1 MHQIALR
8 CQDLTIGELSPA
20 PHGEILLDSA
30 SCEGPTFA
38 KCLCAIWTHG
48 VQGLQTIGNQAG
60 DEFMT
65 STQIEVKDYRYFAG
79 NQWRKAADDQFFEV
93 HEPYSGQLFAR
104 VAAGS
109 RADAKA
115 AVDAAATAFPAW
127 ADSTPATR
135 ANLFLKASEIVRR
148 RRTEIAEILARE
160 TGSTISFSTFQM
172 DLVAATLQQV
182 AGWVYLPHGE
192 VLATNQPG
200 THSIGV
206 RRPLGVCASFT
217 PWNGANILSWRAV
230 ISPVAAGNT
239 VVVKPSEFAP
249 VSAGIMLAEVAE
261 EAGFPAGVINVVTH
275 APGAAAAIAD
285 EFFDRPEVRV
295 INLIGGVKTARMLS
309 ERAGRTLKRTVLEL
323 GGFNPMIIL
332 DDVDM
337 DYAVRTATFGSF
349 FHQGQI
355 CLNTR
360 RIIIQ
365 RKIADEFLEKFAA
378 RTKTL
383 PSGDPQ
389 DPKTIIGPLITPAA
403 VKLVDDRVKEAVAK
417 GAMLHTGGA
426 FEGQIYQPT
435 ILSNVALDTA
445 IANEETFGPVV
456 VVEAV
461 DTPEEAVA
469 AANRTLY
476 GLTSSILAGNT
487 YKAFE
492 LAPKVLAGIVN
503 VNSPTVNDEIH
514 APMGGVRDSGWGRTG
529 PRSLDDFSDLIW
541 INSHSGQRLYPF

>member
-1 MHQIALR
+1 MSTCEVRTYKYFVDNEWRSA
-8 CQDLTIGELSPA
+8 QDNA
-20 PHGEILLDSA
+20 
-30 SCEGPTFA
+30 
-38 KCLCAIWTHG
+38 
-48 VQGLQTIGNQAG
+48 V
-60 DEFMT
+60 
-65 STQIEVKDYRYFAG
+65 
-79 NQWRKAADDQFFEV
+79 FEV
-93 HEPYSGQLFAR
+93 HEPYSGRIFAR

-109 RADAKA
+109 RADARI
-115 AVDAAATAFPAW
+115 AVDAAAKAFAKWSETPPAEK
-127 ADSTPATR
+127 AR
-135 ANLFLKASEIVRR
+135 LFLKAAEIVRR
-148 RRTEIAEILARE
+148 RRSEIAEGLARE
-160 TGSTISFSTFQM
+160 TGSTISFATFQM

-182 AGWVYLPHGE
+182 AGWVFLPKGE
-192 VLATNQPG
+192 VLETNLPG
-200 THSIGV
+200 THSIGL
-206 RRPLGVCASFT
+206 RRPLGVVASFT
-217 PWNGANILSWRAV
+217 PWNGANVLSWRAV

-249 VSAGIMLAEVAE
+249 VSAGIMVAEVAE
-261 EAGFPAGVINVVTH
+261 EAGFPAGVINVLTH
-275 APGAAAAIAD
+275 APGAAGVIAD
-285 EFFDRPEVRV
+285 EFFERPEVRV
-295 INLIGGVKTARMLS
+295 INLIGGVKTARMLA

-365 RKIADEFLEKFAA
+365 RKIYDEFLKKFVA
-378 RTKTL
+378 RTNTL
-383 PSGDPQ
+383 PAGDPL
-389 DPKTIIGPLITPAA
+389 DPKTIIGPVITSAA
-403 VKLVDDRVKEAVAK
+403 VKLIDERVKEAVAR
-417 GAMLHTGGA
+417 GATVHAGA
-426 FEGQIYQPT
+426 KYDGQIYYPT
-435 ILSNVALDTA
+435 ILTDVPLDAA

-461 DTPEEAVA
+461 GTPEEAVD
-469 AANRTLY
+469 AANRTMY

-492 LAPKVLAGIVN
+492 MAPKVLAGIVN

-529 PRSLDDFSDLIW
+529 PRSLDDFSDVIW
-541 INSHSGQRLYPF
+541 INAHTGQRQYPF

>member
-1 MHQIALR
+1 MN
-8 CQDLTIGELSPA
+8 P
-20 PHGEILLDSA
+20 
-30 SCEGPTFA
+30 
-38 KCLCAIWTHG
+38 K
-48 VQGLQTIGNQAG
+48 QG
-60 DEFMT
+60 D
-65 STQIEVKDYRYFAG
+65 VKEYSYFAG
-79 NQWRKAADDQFFEV
+79 NQWRRAADSQTFEV
-93 HEPYSGQLFAR
+93 HEPYSGKLFAR
-104 VAAGS
+104 VAAGT
-109 RADAKA
+109 RADARS
-115 AVDAAATAFPAW
+115 AVDAAAKAFPAW
-127 ADSTPATR
+127 AESTPAEKAR
-135 ANLFLKASEIVRR
+135 LFLKASDIVRR
-148 RRTEIAEILARE
+148 RRTEIAEALARE

-182 AGWVYLPHGE
+182 AGWVYLPKGE
-192 VLATNQPG
+192 VLETNQPN
-200 THSIGV
+200 THSIGL

-249 VSAGIMLAEVAE
+249 VSAGIMVAEVAE

-275 APGAAAAIAD
+275 APGSAAGIAD

-295 INLIGGVKTARMLS
+295 INLIGGVKTARMLT
-309 ERAGRTLKRTVLEL
+309 ERAGRTLKRTVMEL

-337 DYAVRTATFGSF
+337 DYAVRSATFGSF

-360 RIIIQ
+360 RIIVQ
-365 RKIADEFLEKFAA
+365 RKIYDEFLGKFAA

-383 PSGDPQ
+383 PSGDPL
-389 DPKTIIGPLITPAA
+389 DPKTIIGPIITRDA
-403 VKLVDDRVKEAVAK
+403 VKMIDDRVKDALARGAK
-417 GAMLHTGGA
+417 AHTGA
-426 FEGQIYQPT
+426 KHEGQIYFPT
-435 ILSNVALDTA
+435 ILTDVPLDAA

-461 DTPEEAVA
+461 DTPEEAIA
-469 AANRTLY
+469 AANRTMY
-476 GLTSSILAGNT
+476 GLTSSIFSGNT
-487 YKAFE
+487 YKALE
-492 LAPKVLAGIVN
+492 MAPKVLAGIVN

-541 INSHSGQRLYPF
+541 INSHSGQKQYPF